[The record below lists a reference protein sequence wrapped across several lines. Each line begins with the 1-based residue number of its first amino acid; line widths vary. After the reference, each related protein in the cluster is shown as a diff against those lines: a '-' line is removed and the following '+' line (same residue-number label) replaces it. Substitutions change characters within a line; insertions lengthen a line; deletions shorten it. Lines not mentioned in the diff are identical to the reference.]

1 MPYVFTQGWAAAASQ
16 HPSRLWRGEREGE
29 IDSWVSRTV
38 SNDAG
43 TLTDACTCARACTYH
58 ICTRDTHICTC
69 TCTCHAHAHMCTCT
83 RTCTRT
89 RTVTHAHAH
98 TVLYEIYPIHL
109 YLRLASPSSAAP
121 VRSAS
126 RSSLQEIATPWAWES
141 AWGLSRAG
149 VLSSW
154 VLGRLSAG
162 PVLGWT
168 TNGRDGARCI
178 ERALGEPVRG
188 LCAVDLTVCAQWAP
202 RVWGLGLHS
211 TIEGGLRRSFRARLS
226 RLQLFRFRESCFQM
240 QRVVKP

>member
-29 IDSWVSRTV
+29 RDSWVSRTV
-38 SNDAG
+38 GSDAG

-89 RTVTHAHAH
+89 VTHTHMMH
-98 TVLYEIYPIHL
+98 IQCGKIYPIHL
-109 YLRLASPSSAAP
+109 YLRLASPSSAVP

-126 RSSLQEIATPWAWES
+126 RSSLREIATPWAWEIALEI
-141 AWGLSRAG
+141 AWGLARAG

-154 VLGRLSAG
+154 VLGRLGAG
-162 PVLGWT
+162 PRPVLGWT
-168 TNGRDGARCI
+168 TNGRDDGVGCMESFVRC
-178 ERALGEPVRG
+178 GPHCVH
-188 LCAVDLTVCAQWAP
+188 TTP
-202 RVWGLGLHS
+202 RVSGAAAS
-211 TIEGGLRRSFRARLS
+211 TARPTGSGGLSREILS
-226 RLQLFRFRESCFQM
+226 SA
-240 QRVVKP
+240 